1 LSNFLLCG
9 KIPTTALNP
18 NEFSAYLLQIPILY
32 WQAFLSILDFKE
44 KMDITPSVG
53 DIKAAALRPSVV
65 KHFSIEGLFGYRSIS
80 LDSKYAAT
88 VLIARNGSG
97 KTTLLGALDAFL
109 RGQFTR
115 LANLDFQS
123 ISCSIEGIPEIMQIS
138 KAQIDEL
145 MEICTDAQFMARAK
159 TWEIEPHALLE
170 IMELDFD
177 GMTNAEVLDHPVFST
192 LYTKISYDIGEA
204 KIRCKRIAEPIRE
217 RTPQLN
223 RIRDLLSSALSD
235 FEIVY
240 LPTYRRIELSIP
252 SVESRS
258 GRRKKSILARLGVSQ
273 RGLHT
278 GDINFGLSDI
288 SDRLAALYRDIQ
300 FQSNQGYGKVS
311 ANIINDLV
319 TGAFDQSVP
328 ELNARPSKDALQIFF
343 ERIKDIDREYRYGPY
358 NSVRIPDIDTIYSDS
373 VPAESKKFLN
383 YFLGQLNSVIQKT
396 QNIESTVE
404 QFIAN
409 CNKYLSG
416 DDFSTKTKGA
426 IEGMSDD
433 DKVLTF
439 NKRNLRVTVSSR
451 RTNRKIPLDALSSG
465 EKQMI
470 SLFAQLYLYPKKKLV
485 LIDEPEL
492 SLSLDWQRKILP
504 DILSSS
510 TCQQVIAITHSPFI
524 FDNEL
529 EPFAASLRLSFANMK
544 VDDLFQGIEMD
555 EGIDNP
561 EDNVD
566 DH

>member
-1 LSNFLLCG
+1 MENDSLG
-9 KIPTTALNP
+9 
-18 NEFSAYLLQIPILY
+18 
-32 WQAFLSILDFKE
+32 D
-44 KMDITPSVG
+44 
-53 DIKAAALRPSVV
+53 DIKKYALRPSIV
-65 KHFSIEGLFGYRSIS
+65 KNFSIEGLFGYRSIG

-88 VLIARNGSG
+88 VLIAKNGSG

-115 LANLDFQS
+115 LANLDFNI
-123 ISCSIEGIPEIMQIS
+123 ISCSIEGIDEVMTVS
-138 KAQIDEL
+138 KNQIDQL
-145 MEICTDAQFMARAK
+145 MEICSDTQFVARSKA
-159 TWEIEPHALLE
+159 WELEPQALLE
-170 IMELDFD
+170 ILEGDFD
-177 GMTNAEVLDHPVFST
+177 KITNAEAMDNPNFST
-192 LYTKISYDIGEA
+192 IYTKCGYDLGEA
-204 KIRCKRIAEPIRE
+204 KNRCKRLAESIAHNTPELSRIRE
-217 RTPQLN
+217 LLN
-223 RIRDLLSSALSD
+223 KTLSEY
-235 FEIVY
+235 EIVY

-252 SVESRS
+252 AVE
-258 GRRKKSILARLGVSQ
+258 GRPGRKKKSILARLGVSQ

-319 TGAFDQSVP
+319 TGAFDQSDP
-328 ELNARPSKDALQIFF
+328 QLNARPTKESLQIFF
-343 ERIKDIDREYRYGPY
+343 ERIKDIDRDFRFERFS
-358 NSVRIPDIDTIYSDS
+358 SVRIPDIDTIYSDDIS
-373 VPAESKKFLN
+373 PDSKKFLN

-396 QNIESTVE
+396 QGIESTVE

-416 DDFSTKTKGA
+416 SDSSTTTRQA
-426 IEGMSDD
+426 MDEMSDD
-433 DKVLTF
+433 DKILTF

-470 SLFAQLYLYPKKKLV
+470 SLFAQLNLYPKKKLV

-510 TCQQVIAITHSPFI
+510 KCQQVIAITHSPFI

-529 EPFAASLRLSFANMK
+529 EPFAASLRLSFTPSK
-544 VDDLFQGIEMD
+544 DKDLFPEL
-555 EGIDNP
+555 EIDDNIGNS
-561 EDNVD
+561 EDMLD

>member
-1 LSNFLLCG
+1 
-9 KIPTTALNP
+9 
-18 NEFSAYLLQIPILY
+18 
-32 WQAFLSILDFKE
+32 
-44 KMDITPSVG
+44 MDNDTPAG
-53 DIKAAALRPSVV
+53 EIKKAALRPSVV

-88 VLIARNGSG
+88 VLIAKNGSG

-123 ISCSIEGIPEIMQIS
+123 ISCAIDGIPEVMQIS

-145 MEICTDAQFMARAK
+145 MEMCNETQFASMAK
-159 TWEIEPHALLE
+159 SWEQEPHALLE
-170 IMELDFD
+170 MLEMDFD
-177 GMTNAEVLDHPVFST
+177 RVTNSEAMDNPVFSAI
-192 LYTKISYDIGEA
+192 YTKLSYDIGEA
-204 KIRCKRIAEPIRE
+204 KNRCKRLAEPIRE
-217 RTPQLN
+217 RTPHLN
-223 RIRDLLSSALSD
+223 RIRGLLRTALSE

-252 SVESRS
+252 SVETRN

-328 ELNARPSKDALQIFF
+328 ALNARPSKEALQIFF
-343 ERIKDIDREYRYGPY
+343 ERIKDMDREYRYGPY
-358 NSVRIPDIDTIYSDS
+358 SSVRIPDIDAIYSDA
-373 VPAESKKFLN
+373 VPPDSKKFLN

-396 QNIESTVE
+396 QDIESTVE
-404 QFIAN
+404 QFINN

-416 DDFSTKTKGA
+416 DDASTATKRSA
-426 IEGMSDD
+426 NVTSND

-439 NKRNLRVTVSSR
+439 DKRNLRVTVTSR
-451 RTNRKIPLDALSSG
+451 RAKRKIPLDALSSG

-504 DILSSS
+504 DILSSL
-510 TCQQVIAITHSPFI
+510 TCEQVIAITHSPFI

-529 EPFAASLRLSFANMK
+529 EPFAASLRLNFAPTS
-544 VDDLFQGIEMD
+544 VGDLFPELAMD
-555 EGIDNP
+555 DSVDNL
-561 EDNVD
+561 EDNID

>member
-1 LSNFLLCG
+1 MENDTVV
-9 KIPTTALNP
+9 KNIET
-18 NEFSAYLLQIPILY
+18 
-32 WQAFLSILDFKE
+32 
-44 KMDITPSVG
+44 
-53 DIKAAALRPSVV
+53 AALRPSVV
-65 KHFSIEGLFGYRSIS
+65 KHFSIEGLFGYRTIT
-80 LDSKYAAT
+80 LESKYAAT
-88 VLIARNGSG
+88 VLIAKNGSG

-115 LANLDFQS
+115 LANLDFRS
-123 ISCSIEGIPEIMQIS
+123 ITCSIEGIPELMEVS
-138 KAQIDEL
+138 KAQIDEF
-145 MEICTDAQFMARAK
+145 MEICSDSQFVARAK
-159 TWEIEPHALLE
+159 AWELEPYTLLE
-170 IMELDFD
+170 LLEADFD
-177 GMTNAEVLDHPVFST
+177 RMTNSEVLDHPIFSAM
-192 LYTKISYDIGEA
+192 YTKISYDTSEA
-204 KIRCKRIAEPIRE
+204 RSRCKRLAESIRGK
-217 RTPQLN
+217 TPHLN
-223 RIRDLLSSALSD
+223 KIRGYLSTVFSE

-258 GRRKKSILARLGVSQ
+258 GRRKKSILARLGVTQ

-288 SDRLAALYRDIQ
+288 SDRLGVLYRDIQ
-300 FQSNQGYGKVS
+300 FQSNQGYGKIS

-319 TGAFDQSVP
+319 TGVFDQSVP
-328 ELNARPSKDALQIFF
+328 ELNARPTKDALQIFF
-343 ERIKDIDREYRYGPY
+343 ERIKDVDREYRYGPY
-358 NSVRIPDIDTIYSDS
+358 SSVRIPDIDAIYSDS
-373 VPAESKKFLN
+373 VPSDSKKFLN

-396 QNIESTVE
+396 QGIESTVE

-409 CNKYLSG
+409 CNNYLSG
-416 DDFSTKTKGA
+416 EDSSTSTGKSR
-426 IEGMSDD
+426 EVFSDD
-433 DKVLTF
+433 DKILTF

-504 DILSSS
+504 DILSSA

-529 EPFAASLRLSFANMK
+529 EPFAASLGLSFSTEN
-544 VDDLFQGIEMD
+544 VDDLFSRLESED
-555 EGIDNP
+555 GIDNLG
-561 EDNVD
+561 DVID

>member
-1 LSNFLLCG
+1 
-9 KIPTTALNP
+9 
-18 NEFSAYLLQIPILY
+18 
-32 WQAFLSILDFKE
+32 
-44 KMDITPSVG
+44 MDNDTPAG
-53 DIKAAALRPSVV
+53 EIKTAALRPSLV

-88 VLIARNGSG
+88 VLIAKNGSG

-123 ISCSIEGIPEIMQIS
+123 ISCSIDGISEVMQVS
-138 KAQIDEL
+138 KAEIDEL
-145 MEICTDAQFMARAK
+145 MELCTDAQFAARAK
-159 TWEIEPHALLE
+159 AWEVEPQALLE
-170 IMELDFD
+170 LLEMDFD
-177 GMTNAEVLDHPVFST
+177 RMSNSEALDQPVFSAI
-192 LYTKISYDIGEA
+192 YTKLSYNIGEA
-204 KIRCKRIAEPIRE
+204 KARCKRLAEPIRE
-217 RTPQLN
+217 KTPHLN
-223 RIRDLLSSALSD
+223 KIRGFLSTVLSE

-252 SVESRS
+252 NVESRH

-328 ELNARPSKDALQIFF
+328 ALNARPSKEALQIFF
-343 ERIKDIDREYRYGPY
+343 ERIKDIDRDYRFGPY
-358 NSVRIPDIDTIYSDS
+358 NSVRIPDIDAIYSDAVS
-373 VPAESKKFLN
+373 PDSKKFLN

-396 QNIESTVE
+396 QDIESTVE

-416 DDFSTKTKGA
+416 DDSSTKTRGSEKA
-426 IEGMSDD
+426 VSDD

-439 NKRNLRVTVSSR
+439 NKQNLRVTVSSR
-451 RTNRKIPLDALSSG
+451 RANRKIPLDALSSG

-504 DILSSS
+504 DILSSA

-529 EPFAASLRLSFANMK
+529 EPFAASLRLSFAPTK
-544 VDDLFQGIEMD
+544 VGDLFPSLEMD
-555 EGIDNP
+555 DNIDNP
-561 EDNVD
+561 EDSVD

>member
-1 LSNFLLCG
+1 
-9 KIPTTALNP
+9 
-18 NEFSAYLLQIPILY
+18 
-32 WQAFLSILDFKE
+32 
-44 KMDITPSVG
+44 MDNDTPVVE
-53 DIKAAALRPSVV
+53 IKKAALRPSVV

-80 LDSKYAAT
+80 LDSKFAAT
-88 VLIARNGSG
+88 VLIAKNGSG

-115 LANLDFQS
+115 LANLDFQI
-123 ISCSIEGIPEIMQIS
+123 ISCAIDGIPEVMQIS
-138 KAQIDEL
+138 KAEIDEFVA
-145 MEICTDAQFMARAK
+145 MSNEPQFASQAK
-159 TWEIEPHALLE
+159 QWEQEPQALLE
-170 IMELDFD
+170 LLEMDFD
-177 GMTNAEVLDHPVFST
+177 RMTNSEAMDNPLFSAI
-192 LYTKISYDIGEA
+192 YTKLSYDVGEA
-204 KIRCKRIAEPIRE
+204 KSRCKRLVEPMRE
-217 RTPQLN
+217 RTPHLN
-223 RIRDLLSSALSD
+223 RIRSLLRAALSE

-252 SVESRS
+252 SVESRT

-288 SDRLAALYRDIQ
+288 SDRLAALYRDIL

-328 ELNARPSKDALQIFF
+328 ALNARPSKESLKIFF
-343 ERIKDIDREYRYGPY
+343 ERIKDMDREYRYGPY
-358 NSVRIPDIDTIYSDS
+358 NSVQIPDIDAIYNDAVPSD
-373 VPAESKKFLN
+373 SKKFLN

-396 QNIESTVE
+396 RDIESTVE
-404 QFIAN
+404 QFINN

-416 DDFSTKTKGA
+416 DDASTATKRSA
-426 IEGMSDD
+426 NIASND

-439 NKRNLRVTVSSR
+439 NKRNLRVTVTSR
-451 RTNRKIPLDALSSG
+451 RGKRKVPLDALSSG

-470 SLFAQLYLYPKKKLV
+470 SLFAQLYLYPKKKIV

-504 DILSSS
+504 DILSSL
-510 TCQQVIAITHSPFI
+510 TCEQVIAITHSPFI

-529 EPFAASLRLSFANMK
+529 EPFAASLRLSFSPANAE
-544 VDDLFQGIEMD
+544 DLLSELVMD
-555 EGIDNP
+555 ESIDNL
-561 EDNVD
+561 EDGAD

>member
-1 LSNFLLCG
+1 MENDSLAS
-9 KIPTTALNP
+9 
-18 NEFSAYLLQIPILY
+18 
-32 WQAFLSILDFKE
+32 
-44 KMDITPSVG
+44 
-53 DIKAAALRPSVV
+53 DIKTAALRPSLV

-80 LDSKYAAT
+80 LESKYAAT

-115 LANLDFQS
+115 LATLDFKS
-123 ISCSIEGIPEIMQIS
+123 ISCSIEGLPEVMQVS
-138 KAQIDEL
+138 KVQIDEL
-145 MEICTDAQFMARAK
+145 MEICSDVNFVARAK
-159 TWEIEPHALLE
+159 AWELEPHTLLE
-170 IMELDFD
+170 LLEVDFD
-177 GMTNAEVLDHPVFST
+177 RMTNADLLDHPVFST
-192 LYTKISYDIGEA
+192 IYTKTNYDIGEA
-204 KIRCKRIAEPIRE
+204 KTRCKRLADPIKD
-217 RTPQLN
+217 RTPHLN
-223 RIRDLLSSALSD
+223 RIRELLSTVLSE

-252 SVESRS
+252 NVESRP

-319 TGAFDQSVP
+319 TGAFAQSVP
-328 ELNARPSKDALQIFF
+328 ELNARPTKEALQIFF

-358 NSVRIPDIDTIYSDS
+358 SSVRIPDIDTIYSDT
-373 VPAESKKFLN
+373 VPADSKKFLD

-396 QNIESTVE
+396 QGIESTVE

-416 DDFSTKTKGA
+416 DDSSTKTRGMVDA
-426 IEGMSDD
+426 MSDD
-433 DKVLTF
+433 DKILTF

-451 RTNRKIPLDALSSG
+451 RAKVKIPLDALSSG

-492 SLSLDWQRKILP
+492 SLSIDWQRKILP

-529 EPFAASLRLSFANMK
+529 EPFAASLRLSFAPTK
-544 VDDLFQGIEMD
+544 VGDLFPGLE
-555 EGIDNP
+555 IDDNIDSS
-561 EDNVD
+561 EDIID

>member
-1 LSNFLLCG
+1 MENQ
-9 KIPTTALNP
+9 
-18 NEFSAYLLQIPILY
+18 E
-32 WQAFLSILDFKE
+32 SISD
-44 KMDITPSVG
+44 V
-53 DIKAAALRPSVV
+53 KAAALRPSIV
-65 KHFSIEGLFGYRSIS
+65 KNFSIEGLFGYRSIS
-80 LDSKYAAT
+80 LNSKYSAT
-88 VLIARNGSG
+88 VLIAKNGSG

-115 LANLDFQS
+115 LSNLDFQS
-123 ISCSIEGIPEIMQIS
+123 ISCEIEGISETMQVS

-145 MEICTDAQFMARAK
+145 MEVCNDAHFAARAK
-159 TWEIEPHALLE
+159 AWEIEPQALLE
-170 IMELDFD
+170 LLETDLDR
-177 GMTNAEVLDHPVFST
+177 MTHIESIDHPVLSAI
-192 LYTKISYDIGEA
+192 YTKSGYDMATA
-204 KIRCKRIAEPIRE
+204 KNQCKRLAEPIRE
-217 RTPQLN
+217 RTPALN
-223 RIRDLLSSALSD
+223 RIREQLRKVLSEY
-235 FEIVY
+235 EIVY

-288 SDRLAALYRDIQ
+288 SDRLAVLYQDIQ

-328 ELNARPSKDALQIFF
+328 ALNARPTKEALQIFF

-358 NSVRIPDIDTIYSDS
+358 SSVRIPDIDTIYSDA
-373 VPAESKKFLN
+373 VPADSQKFLN
-383 YFLGQLNSVIQKT
+383 YFLGQLNSVILKT
-396 QNIESTVE
+396 QDIESTVE

-416 DDFSTKTKGA
+416 DDSSTTTKNKLERGA
-426 IEGMSDD
+426 DD

-451 RTNRKIPLDALSSG
+451 RTNRKIPLDSLSSG

-470 SLFAQLYLYPKKKLV
+470 SLFAQLYLYPRKKLV

-529 EPFAASLRLSFANMK
+529 EPFAASLRLSFADGHL
-544 VDDLFQGIEMD
+544 DDLFPATEIDDSVNHLED
-555 EGIDNP
+555 GID
-561 EDNVD
+561 